1 MLKTG
6 SKYFLKLIK
15 ECSAFCWFFMRS
27 ANILRKYDDLC
38 VDDDIREAFKVFDMV
53 RYHFGKVWI
62 GSCC

>member
-53 RYHFGKVWI
+53 R
-62 GSCC
+62 